1 MVPIPDIHGYSWI
14 FRHSIWY
21 SPKTVEESTFSGS
34 TVVGSAELRSSSD
47 IEFLSTSWLSSS
59 PASLPTS
66 DLHQPQFAV
75 AVRTR
80 FTQPILKLSNCSSAT
95 WSSSLAFSSE
105 HGEPL
110 GCLLTS
116 YAGSSNSGY
125 FWHQESTM
133 FCSKRSHNGCCV
145 PLLFLAGYTCLA
157 MVGRWHLQPAH

>member
-1 MVPIPDIHGYSWI
+1 
-14 FRHSIWY
+14 
-21 SPKTVEESTFSGS
+21 
-34 TVVGSAELRSSSD
+34 VVGSAELRSSSD

-116 YAGSSNSGY
+116 YAGSSNSRILLAPRIYGVLL
-125 FWHQESTM
+125 QAQPQRLL
-133 FCSKRSHNGCCV
+133 RSVAIFGWIHLFGNG
-145 PLLFLAGYTCLA
+145 
-157 MVGRWHLQPAH
+157 W